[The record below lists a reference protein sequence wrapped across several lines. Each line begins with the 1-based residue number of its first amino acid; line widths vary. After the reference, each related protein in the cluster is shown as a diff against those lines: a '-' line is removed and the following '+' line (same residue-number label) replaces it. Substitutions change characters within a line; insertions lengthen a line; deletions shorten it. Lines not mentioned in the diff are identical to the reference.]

1 MKKLLE
7 IQRQVKSVKKS
18 GYNSFQKYNY
28 VQLEDVLNAL
38 RPHLEGCVLTQ
49 SIKTGE
55 SKIVERQDAY
65 YSECSCVVVTTLTDV
80 ETKESVSVES
90 LGYALDKNSDKATY
104 KAQTGGRKY
113 GLLMLFSL
121 DTGEAEPEDDGVS
134 HSSSHSNKTTTSAPT
149 VTSRTDAQQ
158 TKRTSLF

>member
-28 VQLEDVLNAL
+28 VQLEDILNAL
-38 RPHLEGCVLTQ
+38 RPYLEGCVLTQ

-65 YSECSCVVVTTLTDV
+65 YSECTCVVVTTLTDA

-113 GLLMLFSL
+113 GLLMMFSL
-121 DTGEAEPEDDGVS
+121 DTGESEPEDDGVS
-134 HSSSHSNKTTTSAPT
+134 QKSTATSKPVATTPT
-149 VTSRTDAQQ
+149 QQQ
-158 TKRTSLF
+158 TKKATLF